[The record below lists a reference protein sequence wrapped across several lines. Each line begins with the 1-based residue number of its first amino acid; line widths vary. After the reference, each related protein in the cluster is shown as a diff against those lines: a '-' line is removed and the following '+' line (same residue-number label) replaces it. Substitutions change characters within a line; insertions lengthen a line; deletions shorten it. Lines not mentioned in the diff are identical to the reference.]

1 MNNRLLEALKQNAI
15 DAYRETNPAS
25 VIYGTVVS
33 VEPLAVQISTKL
45 TVPEEFLLLTRNVKK
60 HKIKVD
66 VEYEGIGKIKI
77 ENVQQTGLREL
88 AAEEIEVTVHNELE
102 AGDRVILLQVQ
113 GGQEY
118 VVLDKIVEEGEEE

>member
-1 MNNRLLEALKQNAI
+1 MNTRLLEALKQNAI

-25 VIYGTVVS
+25 VVYGTVVS

-66 VEYEGIGKIKI
+66 VGYEGIGKIKI

-102 AGDRVILLQVQ
+102 AGDKVILLQVQ

-118 VVLDKIVEEGEEE
+118 VVLDKIAEEGEEE